1 MTTPTSTLRFQGRVA
16 LVTGGTTGIGRA
28 TAIAFAR
35 EGARVVVAGR
45 RRTEGDETVRLARAV
60 AAAGGDASFVE
71 ADVTSEASVAKL
83 VETVMARHGRLDAA
97 FNNAGVEQ
105 QKIAPLVESTVEDY
119 EHVFGANV
127 RGVFASMKHEI
138 RAMLEHGGGS
148 IVNNASVAGLVGFA
162 GNAIYSASK
171 HAVVGL
177 TRAAALDYAKSGVRV
192 NAVAPA
198 AIQTPMLERFTQT
211 VPREMLESLHPIGRI
226 GTPEEIAAA
235 VLWLCASESSFVTGQ
250 TLAVDGGFTA
260 Q

>member
-1 MTTPTSTLRFQGRVA
+1 MTTPSSAPRFQGRVA

-45 RRTEGDETVRLARAV
+45 RRAEGDETVRLARAV

-71 ADVTSEASVAKL
+71 TDVTSEASVAKL
-83 VETVMARHGRLDAA
+83 VEAVMARHGRLDAA

-119 EHVFGANV
+119 ELVFGANV
-127 RGVFASMKHEI
+127 RGVFTSLKHEI

-148 IVNNASVAGLVGFA
+148 IVNNASVAGLIGFG

-177 TRAAALDYAKSGVRV
+177 TKAAALDYAKAGVRI

-198 AIQTPMLERFTQT
+198 AIQTPMLERFTKT

-226 GTPEEIAAA
+226 GTPEEIASA
-235 VLWLCASESSFVTGQ
+235 VLWLCAPESSFVTGQ
-250 TLAVDGGFTA
+250 TIAVDGGFTA

>member
-1 MTTPTSTLRFQGRVA
+1 MTTLPSGSQRFSGRVA

-28 TAIAFAR
+28 TALAFAR
-35 EGARVVVAGR
+35 EGARVVVSGR
-45 RRTEGDETVRLARAV
+45 RKIEGEETVRLARAV
-60 AAAGGDASFVE
+60 GGDATFLE
-71 ADVTSEASVAKL
+71 ADVTREADVQRLVDATLAKY
-83 VETVMARHGRLDAA
+83 GRLDRA

-105 QKIAPLVESTVEDY
+105 SRIGPLAESTVADY

-127 RGVFASMKHEI
+127 RGVFASLKYEI
-138 RAMLEHGGGS
+138 PAMLKSGGGA
-148 IVNNASVAGLVGFA
+148 IVNNASIAGLVGFS

-177 TRAAALDYAKSGVRV
+177 TKAAALDYAKSNVRI

-211 VPREMLESLHPIGRI
+211 VPRDMLEALHPIGRI
-226 GTPEEIAAA
+226 GTPEEIASA
-235 VLWLCASESSFVTGQ
+235 VLWLCAAESSFVTGQ
-250 TLAVDGGFTA
+250 TIAVDGGFTA